1 MNNVYFSAAT
11 AGFYSEHLITDG
23 SYDDSLPSDIVELT
37 TAETET
43 YKGVNPPVGQML
55 GAIDGRPAW
64 INLPPQT
71 HAELVAKATARKIQL
86 KAVADSEISW
96 RQDAVDGGYA
106 EDNEV
111 TELAGWK
118 RYRVLLMRVDTS
130 KAPNITWPVSPDVVL
145 SAA

>member
-1 MNNVYFSAAT
+1 MNNVYFSAST

-43 YKGVNPPVGQML
+43 YKGVNPPLGKML
-55 GAIDGRPAW
+55 GVINGRPAW
-64 INLPPQT
+64 VDLPPPT
-71 HAELVAKATARKIQL
+71 HEELIASANAKKNQL
-86 KAVADSEISW
+86 KAAADSEISW
-96 RQDAVDGGYA
+96 RQDAVEGGYA
-106 EDNEV
+106 EDNEI
-111 TELAGWK
+111 TELAVWK
-118 RYRVLLMRVDTS
+118 KYRVLLMRVDTS